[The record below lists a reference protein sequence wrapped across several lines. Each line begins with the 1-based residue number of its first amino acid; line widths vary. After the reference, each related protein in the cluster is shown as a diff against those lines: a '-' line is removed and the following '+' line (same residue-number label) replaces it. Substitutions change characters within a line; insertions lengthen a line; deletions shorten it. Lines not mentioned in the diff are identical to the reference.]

1 MRAWQGLGARISA
14 ASIFVLVL
22 VVLVAN
28 WFAQSAAEQKMT
40 RELESS
46 AASVVAR
53 LKIGLL
59 EPVWNLNI
67 DQAKQLVELEF
78 ADEAVDAA
86 EVVDASGS
94 RLVGLARAEDGSIVE
109 LAEVPAEAFMARDG
123 KIEREEEAIGEIRI
137 WLSDRTI
144 KAELAAAAEAD
155 WIKFGSV
162 GLTLVV
168 LLNLLLIRWVTSP
181 LGQMSSLLGKMVA
194 LKPGEPLDE
203 IRRDKNLLVG
213 RHGRNRSEIG
223 TLTRAMDRFVGLF
236 GELKTTTDAA
246 QRAGRGLTCASAN
259 LMLLDE
265 SGRLVLLNDAFE
277 GYLKRQRDVAKAFG
291 IDVDASEGHDFA
303 TVLEQWLGHSLS
315 ELEGPRQL
323 ESELGSRHGHV
334 DISPVASDN
343 FEIVGFVVQ
352 WHDQTEMLARQAM
365 ERRLAAEL
373 AKAVGAARRGNLSER
388 INTAGAAGVLGE
400 LAGEVNHLLDGFDE
414 ALRRIQ
420 QLHDALADGELGFR
434 LEAPEWQGV
443 FASVRDNANTTISHL
458 AEMVASLREAARAV
472 ANGSSE
478 IRSGTDELSRRIEQQ
493 VASLEESA
501 AAMRDMS
508 QSVTNNEKNSSAAST
523 QSAAAFDAAKR
534 GAEAIAR
541 MQARMQEIGKGS
553 RRIMEIVQLIDDIAF
568 QTNLLA
574 LNAAVEAA
582 RAGEMGRGF
591 AVVASEVRALAK
603 RSADNSKDIRALLS
617 SSDGEVQQ
625 GIALAGELSKAIADI
640 SDAVGKSATLARTIA
655 EATSEQ
661 ADGIRQIDTVISD
674 LDGITQQN
682 SAIAEETAA
691 ASASLDEQAASVL
704 DLLSQFTLADDERP
718 AAANDEEPEE
728 DA

>member
-14 ASIFVLVL
+14 ASIVVLVL

-28 WFAQSAAEQKMT
+28 WFAQSAAQQKMT
-40 RELESS
+40 QELESS

-78 ADEAVDAA
+78 ADAAVDAA

-94 RLVGLARAEDGSIVE
+94 RLVGLQRAEDGSIVE
-109 LAEVPAEAFMARDG
+109 LVEVPAAAFMDRNG
-123 KIEREEEAIGEIRI
+123 KIEREEEAIGEIRL

-144 KAELAAAAEAD
+144 KAELAAAARAD

-162 GLTLVV
+162 GLTLVI

-181 LGQMSSLLGKMVA
+181 LGQMSNLLGKMVA

-213 RHGRNRSEIG
+213 RYGKNSSEIG

-265 SGRLVLLNDAFE
+265 GGRLVLLNDAFE
-277 GYLKRQRDVAKAFG
+277 GYLKRQRDVAQAFG
-291 IDVDASEGHDFA
+291 IDGDAKEGQEFA
-303 TVLEQWLGHSLS
+303 AVLEEWLGHPLS

-323 ESELGSRHGHV
+323 ERELGSRHGHV
-334 DISPVASDN
+334 DLSPVASDS

-373 AKAVGAARRGNLSER
+373 ANAVGAARRGDLSER

-400 LAGEVNHLLDGFDE
+400 LAGEVNHLLDSFDE

-420 QLHDALADGELGFR
+420 ELHDALADGELGFR
-434 LEAPEWQGV
+434 LDAPDWQGV
-443 FASVRDNANTTISHL
+443 FASVRDNANTTINRL

-523 QSAAAFDAAKR
+523 QSGAANEAAKR

-625 GIALAGELSKAIADI
+625 GIALAGELSKAIAEI
-640 SDAVGKSATLARTIA
+640 SEAVGKSATLARTIA

-704 DLLSQFTLADDERP
+704 DLLSQFTLADDDRP
-718 AAANDEEPEE
+718 AAVNDEEPEE